1 MKTTINELHR
11 NTKEK
16 KGTHGDDKA
25 GLSAVWQKAK
35 AAPQPLG
42 EAGEKAKGAPT
53 WRDTGSAER
62 GRETEVQLA
71 RTGCRRTWWHARS
84 VASSSAHSSWGLKK
98 KKKKRDADDSG
109 TSHRGMLR
117 AKKGLRGGNHSCDS
131 WHRSQALPL
140 QHLGTSTPGTG
151 SLLEN

>member
-98 KKKKRDADDSG
+98 KKKKRG
-109 TSHRGMLR
+109 CRRLR
-117 AKKGLRGGNHSCDS
+117 DITPRNASCQE
-131 WHRSQALPL
+131 RTERRKPFV
-140 QHLGTSTPGTG
+140 
-151 SLLEN
+151 